1 MSGGAILVPAQG
13 IHQGRPNKTVHPGTE
28 QMNITVNGKPKE
40 LDAPTTV
47 AALLESLQL
56 DAARVAVELNCAILP
71 RARFAGQKLA
81 DGDTLEIV
89 QFVGGG

>member
-1 MSGGAILVPAQG
+1 MTL
-13 IHQGRPNKTVHPGTE
+13 
-28 QMNITVNGKPKE
+28 TVNGKPKM
-40 LDAPTTV
+40 LAAATTV

-56 DAARVAVELNCAILP
+56 DAARVAIELNREILP
-71 RARFAGQKLA
+71 RAEFAGRILA

>member
-1 MSGGAILVPAQG
+1 M
-13 IHQGRPNKTVHPGTE
+13 T
-28 QMNITVNGKPKE
+28 ITVNGKSKE

-47 AALLESLQL
+47 AALLESLKL
-56 DAARVAVELNCAILP
+56 DAARVALELNREILS
-71 RARFAGQKLA
+71 RAGFAETLLA